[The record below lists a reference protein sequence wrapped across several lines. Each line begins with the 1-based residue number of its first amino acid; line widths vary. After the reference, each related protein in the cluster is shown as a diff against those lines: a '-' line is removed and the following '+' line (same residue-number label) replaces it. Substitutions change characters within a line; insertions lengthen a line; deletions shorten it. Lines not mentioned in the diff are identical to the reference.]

1 MRLWPTTI
9 ENKCF
14 ENNNNN
20 VISLKRIIICHLEF
34 VLKMLW
40 MYVASL
46 PKKKKKKISIRI
58 LKMKI
63 LWEYCDILLYF

>member
-1 MRLWPTTI
+1 MRPWPTTI

-20 VISLKRIIICHLEF
+20 VISLKRIITCHLEF
-34 VLKMLW
+34 ALKMLW
-40 MYVASL
+40 MYVAFLS
-46 PKKKKKKISIRI
+46 KKKNSIRI